1 MAFSYEECRASV
13 LAFAEEAPKLLS
25 RHAETAALGLQVSR
39 LDLPSALTTRFT
51 VAVIGQMRA
60 GKSTLINAL
69 IGRRLAP
76 VGVTET
82 TATLNWF
89 RHGVGETCDAFRVR
103 WKDGSDEALS
113 LDRVEEWLGL
123 AENARRTRG
132 LDFFADT
139 PFLLAANLVD
149 TPGTRS
155 VIESHGKTLQ
165 AFLAEELETETLRQ
179 GGRADAVVYVV
190 NPVAREADTDLLALF
205 GEKTRL
211 PGASAY
217 NSIAVMQKW
226 EALGQ
231 PKLGQPGPGLDPV
244 LEAERMCDRIRS
256 QLEGKVAEV
265 VPASGML
272 ALAVAE
278 APAALWEGLSHL
290 AEASSQAGLTSLLLS
305 QETFTGDAE
314 GVPLSCEER
323 RTLLDQ
329 APTPAWPTVRFA
341 LRLARI
347 RGIADGGALRRA
359 VYEASGVDRL
369 RHTIE
374 VRFLSL
380 AGLIQAGT
388 ALRKARE
395 PCRSALT
402 LLSQEIRELE
412 ELRHDGAAALK
423 TLQPAATRNP
433 SLAPVLGYVRRSLVR
448 SDNEAVR
455 LAETRAALDRLLERE
470 ERTFRLLDADL
481 ECLRRLEVLV
491 EADEIGEAEAAEL
504 RRLFG
509 QGGPSIAER
518 LRLTL
523 DTSAEDT
530 ARVAA
535 ERHGAWAARRFR
547 SGGVLRIVCE
557 HAVDRLD
564 AILDRVEGVDA

>member
-25 RHAETAALGLQVSR
+25 RHAETAALALQVSR
-39 LDLPSALTTRFT
+39 LDLPSALATRFT

-89 RHGVGETCDAFRVR
+89 RHGVGEVCDAFRVR

-113 LDRVEEWLGL
+113 LDRVEEWLGQ

-155 VIESHGKTLQ
+155 VIECHGKTLQ

-190 NPVAREADTDLLALF
+190 NPVAREADADLLALF

-359 VYEASGVDRL
+359 VYEASGIDRL

-402 LLSQEIRELE
+402 LLSQEIRERE
-412 ELRHDGAAALK
+412 ELRHDGAAALE
-423 TLQPAATRNP
+423 TLKPAATRDP

-455 LAETRAALDRLLERE
+455 LAETRAALGRLLERE

-481 ECLRRLEVLV
+481 ESLRRLEVLV
-491 EADEIGEAEAAEL
+491 EADEIG
-504 RRLFG
+504 
-509 QGGPSIAER
+509 
-518 LRLTL
+518 
-523 DTSAEDT
+523 DD
-530 ARVAA
+530 
-535 ERHGAWAARRFR
+535 
-547 SGGVLRIVCE
+547 
-557 HAVDRLD
+557 
-564 AILDRVEGVDA
+564 

>member
-1 MAFSYEECRASV
+1 
-13 LAFAEEAPKLLS
+13 
-25 RHAETAALGLQVSR
+25 
-39 LDLPSALTTRFT
+39 
-51 VAVIGQMRA
+51 MRA

-89 RHGVGETCDAFRVR
+89 RHGVGEVCDAFRVR

-113 LDRVEEWLGL
+113 LDRVEEWLGQ

-155 VIESHGKTLQ
+155 VIECHGKTLQ

-190 NPVAREADTDLLALF
+190 NPVAREADADLLALL

-329 APTPAWPTVRFA
+329 APAPAWPTVRFA

-347 RGIADGGALRRA
+347 RGIADGEALRRA
-359 VYEASGVDRL
+359 VYEASGIDRL

-402 LLSQEIRELE
+402 LLSQEIRERE
-412 ELRHDGAAALK
+412 ELRHDGAAALE
-423 TLQPAATRNP
+423 TLKPAATRDP

-455 LAETRAALDRLLERE
+455 LAETRAALGRLLERE

-481 ECLRRLEVLV
+481 ESLRRLEVLV
-491 EADEIGEAEAAEL
+491 EADEIGDAEAAEL

-518 LRLTL
+518 LHLTL
-523 DTSAEDT
+523 DTSVEDI
-530 ARVAA
+530 AA
-535 ERHGAWAARRFR
+535 LPPSGMPRGPPAASTWAACCASYASTQSTALTPSWTGWKALMLEALTERGGSTQCRDS
-547 SGGVLRIVCE
+547 SGDRTAPFTDCVKAGKPSESQECARPCVETVGPGVV
-557 HAVDRLD
+557 VWT
-564 AILDRVEGVDA
+564 